1 MRICIFND
9 VTDLKCQFSTKCKCM
24 LTHNKKIQF
33 FKLLV
38 GNKFKTVIVLKRRR
52 KNLAQYFNPPKLNI
66 YVQNICTGHSC
77 YVNER
82 STCSVS
88 GSGIFFFTKGSYT
101 VHTYCT
107 MFTMLGCLNS
117 TQIPRKWVK
126 SAECRTNVSKEKP
139 LSRRELSCYCLNI

>member
-1 MRICIFND
+1 MNFELW
-9 VTDLKCQFSTKCKCM
+9 DLKCQFSTKCKCM
-24 LTHNKKIQF
+24 LTHNKKIQY

-88 GSGIFFFTKGSYT
+88 GSGIIFFTKGSYT
-101 VHTYCT
+101 HTVYIVQCLQCWAVWT
-107 MFTMLGCLNS
+107 RRKSRENGSKAQNAAPMFQKKNLFQEENYHA
-117 TQIPRKWVK
+117 IV
-126 SAECRTNVSKEKP
+126 
-139 LSRRELSCYCLNI
+139 